1 MEKRIFGYDVI
12 RATAILLVMVGH
24 TLGYLYSGTYS
35 FFLSF
40 LSGFLGVELFF
51 VLSGVLIGKLLI
63 DVFNSQNINKNLKNF
78 LIRRWFRTLPM
89 YFIMLLVY
97 WFGNQF
103 FDSVKNNDVAL
114 WKYFFFIQNFFGVQ
128 PTFFGVSWSL
138 SVEEW
143 FYVLFPLVLFI
154 IKKAQPSISVKS
166 LFGIGIF
173 TFLAY
178 FLLMRFLAFQEYD
191 FSFYEGVR
199 KIAFFRLDSI
209 AFGILAAFGF
219 EFFNEKIRANK
230 YLFLLTGF
238 VLIIVNQY
246 IIFRDNYSNI
256 FYFNTLY
263 YNVLGIGLMM
273 IFPFFKEVKSQ
284 KNFVS
289 KGITFISKISYSL
302 YLIHWLVFRFLE
314 LSYFSSIPNSVKFVL
329 FFLISFAAAGFTY
342 YFIEKPVMKFRDR
355 IAS

>member
-1 MEKRIFGYDVI
+1 
-12 RATAILLVMVGH
+12 MVGH

-63 DVFNSQNINKNLKNF
+63 EVFSSQNSNRNLKNF

-97 WFGNQF
+97 WFGNQY

-143 FYVLFPLVLFI
+143 FYILFPFVLWM
-154 IKKAQPSISVKS
+154 IKKEQPSISVKS
-166 LFGIGIF
+166 LFRIGIF
-173 TFLAY
+173 TFLGY
-178 FLLMRFLAFQEYD
+178 FLLMRFLAFPEYR

-230 YLFLLTGF
+230 YLFLLIGI

-246 IIFRDNYSNI
+246 IIFKNNYTHLH
-256 FYFNTLY
+256 YFNTLY
-263 YNVLGIGLMM
+263 YSVLGIGLML
-273 IFPFFKEVKSQ
+273 IFPFFRDFKTRKPFIL
-284 KNFVS
+284 N
-289 KGITFISKISYSL
+289 GITFISKISYSL
-302 YLIHWLVFRFLE
+302 YLLHWLVFKFLE
-314 LSYFSSIPNSVKFVL
+314 LSYFSAVPNPVKFIL
-329 FFLISFAAAGFTY
+329 FFLISFTAAGFTY
-342 YFIEKPVMKFRDR
+342 YFIEKPVMKFRER
-355 IAS
+355 FK